1 MPSVLNA
8 SITCPRCQTPFTAR
22 VHDIVDVGREPGLK
36 QALLQGQVN
45 VATCPSCGQTGML
58 ALPFLYHD
66 PDKDLLLIFLPDQLS
81 MKPEERERRIGSLV
95 NKLMDTIPPEK
106 RKAYLFNPQTF
117 MAYDRLI
124 EAILSAD
131 GITPEMI
138 EAQRRAVML
147 IDDLLSARDEP
158 DRLKQLVEE
167 HKEEIDYEF
176 LLLLSSYMEALA
188 QAGNTEQA
196 EAMSD
201 LRDKILALVP
211 MAIPSAGPQGIVDR
225 DQLLEHLIN
234 AKNDQELEVIVALNR
249 PIIDYTFFQ
258 KLTERIESQES
269 GGQSAE
275 ADRLKTLREK
285 LLDVTQRMDKE
296 VQEAQEET
304 VGLIEELLSADDLP
318 SAIAA
323 HRNDLDTLFFFM
335 LANMARQA
343 QQDGDTELVDRL
355 TKLRAQVISFLE
367 EQMPPHVRVINRL
380 LTAAYPEETLELL
393 TSLGEEL
400 DAELVA
406 GLREIAEDLE
416 EQHHESAAQKL
427 RQVADQAETIL
438 LQMQRPPAQA
448 A

>member
-8 SITCPRCQTPFTAR
+8 SITCPRCGTPFTAR

-36 QALLQGQVN
+36 QALLQGQLN
-45 VATCPSCGQTGML
+45 VATCPSCGQSGLL

-66 PDKDLLLIFLPDQLS
+66 PDKDQLLVFLPDQLS

-95 NKLMDTIPPEK
+95 NKLIDTIPPEK
-106 RKAYLFNPQTF
+106 RKAYLFNPQTLMTF
-117 MAYDRLI
+117 ERLI

-138 EAQRRAVML
+138 EAQRKVVML
-147 IDDLLSARDEP
+147 IDDLLSAKDEP

-176 LLLLSSYMEALA
+176 LLLLSSYLEALA
-188 QAGNTEQA
+188 QAGNIEQA

-211 MAIPSAGPQGIVDR
+211 MAIPSAGPQGAVDR

-234 AKNDQELEVIVALNR
+234 AKDDQEREVIVALNR
-249 PIIDYTFFQ
+249 PMMDYIFFQ
-258 KLTERIESQES
+258 TLTERIESQES
-269 GGQSAE
+269 SGQSAE
-275 ADRLKTLREK
+275 AARLKALREK
-285 LLDVTQRMDKE
+285 LLDLTQRIDRE
-296 VQEAQEET
+296 VQKAQEEIAD
-304 VGLIEELLSADDLP
+304 LIAELLSADDLP
-318 SAIAA
+318 AAIAA
-323 HRNDLDTLFFFM
+323 HRDDLDALFFFV
-335 LANMARQA
+335 LADMASQA
-343 QQDGDTELVDRL
+343 QQDGDTELVDKL
-355 TKLRAQVISFLE
+355 GNLRAQAISFLE

-380 LTAAYPEETLELL
+380 LTAAYPEETMELL
-393 TSLGEEL
+393 ASLGDEL
-400 DAELVA
+400 NGELVA

-416 EQHHESAAQKL
+416 EQRHVSAAQRL